1 MQKYLGLRTELY
13 QTIGFIDMRNKDVV
27 EGFLRGEVC
36 NTLHLFS
43 TGDRLLSYNTCIA
56 EMVGETLYINRTKY
70 SVTTSIHLGLLL
82 RRLGSRKVEIVTDVK
97 VNTRYLRP

>member
-1 MQKYLGLRTELY
+1 
-13 QTIGFIDMRNKDVV
+13 MRNKDVV

-43 TGDRLLSYNTCIA
+43 TGDRLLSYDTCIA
-56 EMVGETLYINRTKY
+56 EMVGETLYINKTRY

-82 RRLGSRKVEIVTDVK
+82 RRLDSKKIKIVTNIGI
-97 VNTRYLRP
+97 NTRYLRP

>member
-1 MQKYLGLRTELY
+1 
-13 QTIGFIDMRNKDVV
+13 MRNKDVI

-56 EMVGETLYINRTKY
+56 EIVGETLYINKTRY

-82 RRLGSRKVEIVTDVK
+82 RRLDSRKIKIVTNIGI
-97 VNTRYLRP
+97 NTRYLRP